1 MVTTDRVA
9 GAALALL
16 ALFVLVESRT
26 LPLGTLTNP
35 GPAYFPVVLA
45 VLLLALGL
53 LIVAL
58 GGRASRMSAIGWSE
72 WHHVV
77 AISVVIAVAA
87 YGLERAG
94 YRVTVAV
101 LVFLLLAL
109 VERKGWLLA
118 LVFAVS
124 LSLATFYLF
133 DTLLRVPLPRGPQ
146 GF

>member
-26 LPLGTLTNP
+26 LPLGSLTNP

-45 VLLLALGL
+45 ALLLIFGL
-53 LIVAL
+53 LIIVL
-58 GGRASRMSAIGWSE
+58 GAHASPISSIGWSE

-77 AISVVIAVAA
+77 AIVAVIGVAA
-87 YGLERAG
+87 YALERAG
-94 YRVTVAV
+94 YRVTVAT
-101 LVFLLLAL
+101 LVFLLLKL
-109 VERKGWLLA
+109 VERRGWLLS